1 MRVLIIGN
9 SGSGKST
16 LAAHLARSHGL
27 AVFDLDTVAWLP
39 VTPPQRRPLAEAVE
53 ALEAFMD
60 AHEAWVIEG
69 CYADLLEAVSH
80 RATAL
85 RFLNPGVAACV
96 AHCEARPWEPHKYPS
111 KEAQDANLAFLLDW
125 VRGYDDREGPLG
137 LAAHRALFEGF
148 GGDKAEL
155 RDLAEALRG
164 G

>member
-85 RFLNPGVAACV
+85 RFLNPGVEVCV
-96 AHCEARPWEPHKYPS
+96 SHCLARPWEPEKFATP
-111 KEAQDANLAFLLDW
+111 EAQQATLDYLVNW
-125 VRGYDDREGPLG
+125 VRTYETRDDEYGLARHRVLYDTFEGPKREY
-137 LAAHRALFEGF
+137 RAPA
-148 GGDKAEL
+148 DY
-155 RDLAEALRG
+155 D
-164 G
+164 